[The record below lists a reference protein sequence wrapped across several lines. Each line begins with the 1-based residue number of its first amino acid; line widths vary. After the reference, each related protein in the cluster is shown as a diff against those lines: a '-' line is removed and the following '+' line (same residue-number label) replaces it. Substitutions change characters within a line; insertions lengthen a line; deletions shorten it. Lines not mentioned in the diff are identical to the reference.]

1 MPVACALTHGWI
13 VRRFGDLTI
22 PPRQKLE
29 TERLLWNKWKCANHT
44 FLPSKSLRG
53 SFQNF
58 TNYCTLWTTLNV
70 LVPRWTFA
78 PNARVLAYPS
88 GQKTWASRPK
98 TATRGSIRTTGGA
111 TAVILH
117 YHWHHVFTSVG
128 YTITESA
135 STSAKGQVN
144 TRITNT
150 GQATFAAV
158 ARCDHPQDSYSN
170 QIVVTWETKT
180 DTARMDPPIA
190 LSEFMLQKLGI
201 QVCFCPEVRIGKN
214 IFRCHP
220 SFQSDGAMYDW
231 IRADFG
237 GTVYPWCLAAV
248 VVSADES
255 VNANDWLKL
264 VMQRAQFGIIYRK
277 ALVEQISCDRAIE
290 CYFTMFCGFHQG
302 QLFKNLW
309 RCCPLKSGTKLF

>member
-1 MPVACALTHGWI
+1 M
-13 VRRFGDLTI
+13 
-22 PPRQKLE
+22 
-29 TERLLWNKWKCANHT
+29 
-44 FLPSKSLRG
+44 
-53 SFQNF
+53 
-58 TNYCTLWTTLNV
+58 
-70 LVPRWTFA
+70 
-78 PNARVLAYPS
+78 
-88 GQKTWASRPK
+88 
-98 TATRGSIRTTGGA
+98 
-111 TAVILH
+111 
-117 YHWHHVFTSVG
+117 G

-214 IFRCHP
+214 IFRCHT

-237 GTVYPWCLAAV
+237 GTVYP
-248 VVSADES
+248 
-255 VNANDWLKL
+255 
-264 VMQRAQFGIIYRK
+264 
-277 ALVEQISCDRAIE
+277 
-290 CYFTMFCGFHQG
+290 
-302 QLFKNLW
+302 
-309 RCCPLKSGTKLF
+309 